1 MSLSN
6 PASVARPPP
15 RRDIRLAVLTFFR
28 ELTLVPVIVVLMI
41 VGTIVN
47 PVFFTSSN
55 LINVAEGGAA
65 LGMVVVAETLILLTG
80 KFDISLQGTF
90 GLAALLGAW
99 LIAPKSSSGLGLEL
113 SPWLG
118 LLIVLLVG
126 LVVGTFNGMLVIKAN
141 FNAFIF
147 TLAMSIL
154 LTGLQLGWLG
164 GKTVYHL
171 PEVYIYLG
179 SESWFGIPAAVWVPT
194 VIFVVAELFLRY
206 HRVGRA
212 MYAIGGNLEAA
223 RAAGIKVD
231 RIRMGVFMLASV
243 LAAVGGLMQAGRV
256 TAVTAGQGSNLI
268 FGVFAAAVIG
278 GVARDG
284 GRGRMAG
291 ALTGVILLAL
301 VTNILTLSNI
311 SSTWVAALDPKSAE
325 GTVANIAAAGGDAA
339 AFTVD
344 VTQETDCEALVAA
357 VVTRYGRIDVLF
369 NNAGIA
375 GVGTVHETSLQLWEA
390 VMAVNVRGGV

>member
-1 MSLSN
+1 MAETAADRSKAAAPS
-6 PASVARPPP
+6 PIAH
-15 RRDIRLAVLTFFR
+15 RDWRLVVLNWFR
-28 ELTLVPVIVVLMI
+28 ELTLVPVIIVLMI
-41 VGTIVN
+41 AGAIVN
-47 PVFFTSSN
+47 PIFFTPSN
-55 LINVAEGGAA
+55 LINVAQGGAD
-65 LGMVVVAETLILLTG
+65 LGMVVVAESLILLTG

-99 LIAPKSSSGLGLEL
+99 LIAPKASSGLGTEW
-113 SPWLG
+113 SPLIG
-118 LLIVLLVG
+118 LLIVLAVG
-126 LVVGTFNGMLVIKAN
+126 LVVGTFNGFLVIKAN

-164 GKTVYHL
+164 GQTVYNL
-171 PEVYIYLG
+171 PAAFIYLG
-179 SESWFGIPAAVWVPT
+179 SASWFEIPVSVYVTVASFIVAA
-194 VIFVVAELFLRY
+194 LFLRY

-231 RIRMGVFMLASV
+231 RIRIGVFMVASV

-278 GVARDG
+278 GISLDG
-284 GRGRMAG
+284 GRGRMIG
-291 ALTGVILLAL
+291 ALTGVILLSL

-311 SSTWVAALDPKSAE
+311 SSTWIDAVDGAIILIALGLARLI
-325 GTVANIAAAGGDAA
+325 GTERV
-339 AFTVD
+339 
-344 VTQETDCEALVAA
+344 
-357 VVTRYGRIDVLF
+357 
-369 NNAGIA
+369 
-375 GVGTVHETSLQLWEA
+375 
-390 VMAVNVRGGV
+390 

>member
-1 MSLSN
+1 MAETAADR
-6 PASVARPPP
+6 PAAPTGSQVGRK
-15 RRDIRLAVLTFFR
+15 DWRLTVLNWFR
-28 ELTLVPVIVVLMI
+28 ELTLVPVIIVLMI
-41 VGTIVN
+41 AGAIVN
-47 PVFFTSSN
+47 PVFFTPSN
-55 LINVAEGGAA
+55 LINVAQGGAD
-65 LGMVVVAETLILLTG
+65 LGMVVVAESLILLTG

-99 LIAPKSSSGLGLEL
+99 LIAPKQSEGLGTQW
-113 SPWLG
+113 SPYIG
-118 LLIVLLVG
+118 LLIVLGVG
-126 LVVGTFNGMLVIKAN
+126 LAVGTFNGFLVIKAN

-164 GKTVYHL
+164 GQTVYNL
-171 PEVYIYLG
+171 PEAFIYLG
-179 SESWFGIPAAVWVPT
+179 AESWFGIPVAVWVT
-194 VIFVVAELFLRY
+194 VATFIVAAAFLRY

-231 RIRMGVFMLASV
+231 RIRIGVFMVASM

-278 GVARDG
+278 GISLEG
-284 GRGRMAG
+284 GRGRMIG
-291 ALTGVILLAL
+291 ALTGVILLSL

-311 SSTWVAALDPKSAE
+311 SSTWIDAVDGAIILIALGLARLI
-325 GTVANIAAAGGDAA
+325 GTERA
-339 AFTVD
+339 
-344 VTQETDCEALVAA
+344 
-357 VVTRYGRIDVLF
+357 
-369 NNAGIA
+369 
-375 GVGTVHETSLQLWEA
+375 
-390 VMAVNVRGGV
+390 

>member
-1 MSLSN
+1 M
-6 PASVARPPP
+6 AETVVETKVTTPPSGA
-15 RRDIRLAVLTFFR
+15 RRDFRFVVLNWFR

-41 VGTIVN
+41 AGALVN
-47 PVFFTSSN
+47 PVFFTTSN

-65 LGMVVVAETLILLTG
+65 LGMVVVAESLILLTG

-90 GLAALLGAW
+90 GLAPLLGAW
-99 LIAPKSSSGLGLEL
+99 LIAPRASEGLGTEW

-118 LLIVLLVG
+118 LIVVGLVG
-126 LVVGTFNGMLVIKAN
+126 LAVGTFNGVLVIKAN

-164 GKTVYHL
+164 GQTVYNL
-171 PEVYIYLG
+171 PEAFIYLG
-179 SESWFGIPAAVWVPT
+179 AESWFGVPVAVWVT
-194 VIFVVAELFLRY
+194 VATFAIAAWFLRY
-206 HRVGRA
+206 HRIGRA

-223 RAAGIKVD
+223 RAAGIQVD
-231 RIRMGVFMLASV
+231 RIRIGVFMVASV

-278 GVARDG
+278 GISLEG
-284 GRGRMAG
+284 GRGRIVG
-291 ALTGVILLAL
+291 ALTGVILLSL

-311 SSTWVAALDPKSAE
+311 SSTWIDAVDGAIILIALGLAKVI
-325 GTVANIAAAGGDAA
+325 GTDR
-339 AFTVD
+339 D
-344 VTQETDCEALVAA
+344 
-357 VVTRYGRIDVLF
+357 
-369 NNAGIA
+369 
-375 GVGTVHETSLQLWEA
+375 
-390 VMAVNVRGGV
+390 

>member
-1 MSLSN
+1 MAETTADR
-6 PASVARPPP
+6 PAAAAAP
-15 RRDIRLAVLTFFR
+15 RIAQRDWRLTVVNWFR
-28 ELTLVPVIVVLMI
+28 ELTLVPVIIVLMI
-41 VGTIVN
+41 AGAIVN
-47 PVFFTSSN
+47 PVFFTPSN
-55 LINVAEGGAA
+55 LINVAQGGAD
-65 LGMVVVAETLILLTG
+65 LGMVVVAESLILLTG

-99 LIAPKSSSGLGLEL
+99 LIAPKASEGLGTQW
-113 SPWLG
+113 SPWVG
-118 LLIVLLVG
+118 LLIVLGVG
-126 LVVGTFNGMLVIKAN
+126 LIVGTFNGLLVIKAN

-164 GKTVYHL
+164 GQTVYDL
-171 PEVYIYLG
+171 PAAFIYLG
-179 SESWFGIPAAVWVPT
+179 SESWFGIPVSVWVT
-194 VIFVVAELFLRY
+194 VATFIVAALFLRY

-231 RIRMGVFMLASV
+231 RIRIGVFMVASV

-278 GVARDG
+278 GISLEG
-284 GRGRMAG
+284 GRGRMIG
-291 ALTGVILLAL
+291 ALTGVILLSL

-311 SSTWVAALDPKSAE
+311 SSTWIDAVDGAIILIALGLARLI
-325 GTVANIAAAGGDAA
+325 GTERV
-339 AFTVD
+339 
-344 VTQETDCEALVAA
+344 
-357 VVTRYGRIDVLF
+357 
-369 NNAGIA
+369 
-375 GVGTVHETSLQLWEA
+375 
-390 VMAVNVRGGV
+390 

>member
-1 MSLSN
+1 MEAN
-6 PASVARPPP
+6 QTAADRPAATAAP
-15 RRDIRLAVLTFFR
+15 RIAQRDWRLTIVNWFR
-28 ELTLVPVIVVLMI
+28 ELTLVPVIIVLMLA
-41 VGTIVN
+41 GAIVN
-47 PVFFTSSN
+47 PVFFTPSN
-55 LINVAEGGAA
+55 LINVAQGGAD
-65 LGMVVVAETLILLTG
+65 LGMVVVAESLILLTG

-99 LIAPKSSSGLGLEL
+99 LIAPKASEGLGTQW
-113 SPWLG
+113 SPWVG
-118 LLIVLLVG
+118 LLIVLGVG
-126 LVVGTFNGMLVIKAN
+126 LVVGTFNGLLVIKAN

-164 GKTVYHL
+164 GQTVYDL
-171 PEVYIYLG
+171 PAAFIYLG
-179 SESWFGIPAAVWVPT
+179 SESWVGIPVSVWVT
-194 VIFVVAELFLRY
+194 VATFIVAALFLRY

-231 RIRMGVFMLASV
+231 RIRIGVFMVASV

-278 GVARDG
+278 GISLEG
-284 GRGRMAG
+284 GRGRMIG
-291 ALTGVILLAL
+291 ALTGVILLSL

-311 SSTWVAALDPKSAE
+311 SSTWIDAVDGAIILIALGLARLI
-325 GTVANIAAAGGDAA
+325 GTERV
-339 AFTVD
+339 
-344 VTQETDCEALVAA
+344 
-357 VVTRYGRIDVLF
+357 
-369 NNAGIA
+369 
-375 GVGTVHETSLQLWEA
+375 
-390 VMAVNVRGGV
+390 

>member
-1 MSLSN
+1 
-6 PASVARPPP
+6 
-15 RRDIRLAVLTFFR
+15 
-28 ELTLVPVIVVLMI
+28 
-41 VGTIVN
+41 
-47 PVFFTSSN
+47 
-55 LINVAEGGAA
+55 
-65 LGMVVVAETLILLTG
+65 MVVVAETLILLTG

-99 LIAPKSSSGLGLEL
+99 LIAPKASSGLGAEL

-126 LVVGTFNGMLVIKAN
+126 LIVGTFNGLLVIKAN

-164 GKTVYHL
+164 GQTVYNL
-171 PEVYIYLG
+171 PAIFIYIG
-179 SESWFGIPAAVWVPT
+179 AESWFGVPVAVWIT
-194 VIFVVAELFLRY
+194 VATFAVAALFLRY

-223 RAAGIKVD
+223 RAAGIQVD
-231 RIRMGVFMLASV
+231 RIRIGVFMVASI

-278 GVARDG
+278 GVSLDG
-284 GRGRMAG
+284 GRGRMVG
-291 ALTGVILLAL
+291 ALTGVILLSL

-311 SSTWVAALDPKSAE
+311 SSTWIDAVDGAIILIALGLAKLI
-325 GTVANIAAAGGDAA
+325 GTERA
-339 AFTVD
+339 
-344 VTQETDCEALVAA
+344 
-357 VVTRYGRIDVLF
+357 
-369 NNAGIA
+369 
-375 GVGTVHETSLQLWEA
+375 
-390 VMAVNVRGGV
+390 

>member
-1 MSLSN
+1 MSAERVVERRGS
-6 PASVARPPP
+6 PAVP
-15 RRDIRLAVLTFFR
+15 RRDVRVVILNWFR

-41 VGTIVN
+41 AGAVVN
-47 PVFFTSSN
+47 PVFFTPSN

-65 LGMVVVAETLILLTG
+65 LGMVVVAESLILLTG

-99 LIAPKSSSGLGLEL
+99 LIAPKQSEGLGTEF
-113 SPWLG
+113 SPFVG
-118 LLIVLLVG
+118 LLVVLLVG
-126 LVVGTFNGMLVIKAN
+126 LAVGTFNGILVIKAN

-164 GKTVYHL
+164 GQTVYDL
-171 PEVYIYLG
+171 PEAYIYIG
-179 SESWFGIPAAVWVPT
+179 AESWFGIPVSVWITVAA
-194 VIFVVAELFLRY
+194 FVVAALFLRY
-206 HRVGRA
+206 HRIGRA

-223 RAAGIKVD
+223 RAAGIRVD
-231 RIRMGVFMLASV
+231 RIRIGVFVVASV

-278 GVARDG
+278 GISLEG
-284 GRGRMAG
+284 GRGRMVG
-291 ALTGVILLAL
+291 ALTGVILLSL

-311 SSTWVAALDPKSAE
+311 SSTWIDAVDGGIILIALGLAKLIGSE
-325 GTVANIAAAGGDAA
+325 RN
-339 AFTVD
+339 
-344 VTQETDCEALVAA
+344 
-357 VVTRYGRIDVLF
+357 
-369 NNAGIA
+369 
-375 GVGTVHETSLQLWEA
+375 
-390 VMAVNVRGGV
+390 